1 MTCAPHHLASQGASP
16 QGEALTYKAKI
27 KTYPLSSAY
36 ADTFPATVGFF
47 ALFSLRRKSEKGES
61 KGGALTEQ
69 LFGDGTSPSFE
80 KFQYTHEESEN
91 ENQPETDALFDS
103 TATDEELPF

>member
-1 MTCAPHHLASQGASP
+1 MERGN
-16 QGEALTYKAKI
+16 I

-61 KGGALTEQ
+61 KKEYRHN
-69 LFGDGTSPSFE
+69 GTGEACQKGKERTWVEYEAFQEKESSPG
-80 KFQYTHEESEN
+80 
-91 ENQPETDALFDS
+91 
-103 TATDEELPF
+103 